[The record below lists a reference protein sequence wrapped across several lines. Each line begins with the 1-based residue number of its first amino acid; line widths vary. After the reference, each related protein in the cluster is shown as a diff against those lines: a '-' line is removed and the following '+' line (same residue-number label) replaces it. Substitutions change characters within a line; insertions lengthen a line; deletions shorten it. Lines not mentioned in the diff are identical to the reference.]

1 MVANLRRYNN
11 RQFAVYLIKH
21 KIQYIINIFGAGM
34 INARCQV
41 SRARRRPAFESY
53 HCRTSVFPEIQF
65 SPGRYKGWS
74 QSCQSGAN
82 VVHGQKEG
90 HIMPNRDGTGPKN
103 QGSQSGQGC
112 GKGQKQRGPG
122 CRRGPKDGT
131 GPGSGGGGMGR
142 GQGAGKED
150 ATDKSSKES

>member
-1 MVANLRRYNN
+1 MRAVIAEQSFRRFNFLR
-11 RQFAVYLIKH
+11 ADTK
-21 KIQYIINIFGAGM
+21 AE
-34 INARCQV
+34 A
-41 SRARRRPAFESY
+41 
-53 HCRTSVFPEIQF
+53 
-65 SPGRYKGWS
+65 

-103 QGSQSGQGC
+103 QGSQSGQGG

-131 GPGSGGGGMGR
+131 GPGSGGGRGR
-142 GQGAGKED
+142 GQRAGKED

>member
-1 MVANLRRYNN
+1 MLDVKCQEPGGAQRLR
-11 RQFAVYLIKH
+11 AVI
-21 KIQYIINIFGAGM
+21 AE
-34 INARCQV
+34 QV
-41 SRARRRPAFESY
+41 SFRRFN
-53 HCRTSVFPEIQF
+53 F
-65 SPGRYKGWS
+65 SGPIWS

-103 QGSQSGQGC
+103 QGSQSGQGG
-112 GKGQKQRGPG
+112 GKGQKQKGPG

-131 GPGSGGGGMGR
+131 GPGSGAGRGR

>member
-1 MVANLRRYNN
+1 MR
-11 RQFAVYLIKH
+11 AVIDE
-21 KIQYIINIFGAGM
+21 
-34 INARCQV
+34 QV
-41 SRARRRPAFESY
+41 SFQGFNFLRADTKA
-53 HCRTSVFPEIQF
+53 
-65 SPGRYKGWS
+65 GA
-74 QSCQSGAN
+74 QSCQLGAN

-103 QGSQSGQGC
+103 QGSQSGQGG

-131 GPGSGGGGMGR
+131 GPGSGGGRGR
-142 GQGAGKED
+142 GQGDGKED